1 MTMPARTKAIL
12 AALMIALATVPGLLV
27 LLMAASPVDA
37 QMKSR
42 GGGGSKDSG
51 EKKKPVDDSGYK
63 SAIERMPDKK
73 FDPWQNM
80 R

>member
-1 MTMPARTKAIL
+1 MERHVKALMT
-12 AALMIALATVPGLLV
+12 ALMIALAAAPGLLV
-27 LLMAASPVDA
+27 LLAGPVNA
-37 QMKSR
+37 QFKSV
-42 GGGGSKDSG
+42 GADPKDQNAGSQ
-51 EKKKPVDDSGYK
+51 KKKSSEDGHYK